1 VALTEWRVPPG
12 AQPRPSDYG
21 YDLERALASV
31 VGLSAI
37 IPDDAFTAETLGT
50 ERAGNAVVI
59 DPSGILV
66 TIGYLVTEAQS
77 VWLAT
82 HDGRVVPGHVTG
94 IDGES
99 GLALI
104 QALGRLD
111 LPALPLGS
119 SAGVRA
125 GARVVVGGAG
135 GRQRSVAAQ
144 VTGRQEFAGYWEY
157 LLDDAIFTAPSHPHW
172 GGTALIGSGGDLLG
186 IGSLQLQQERGSEGV
201 QNLNMV
207 VPIDLLKPIM
217 EDLLIIGRPNR
228 PARPWLGVFATEI
241 EGRVVVAGLAGRG
254 PASDAGLQ
262 SGDVIASVAG
272 RSISDLAGFYRT
284 LWSLGPAGVEAPLA
298 ISRGARSVD
307 VRITTVD
314 RNSLLKRRVVH

>member
-12 AQPRPSDYG
+12 AQPRPSDYA
-21 YDLERALASV
+21 YDLERALTAV

-66 TIGYLVTEAQS
+66 TVGYLVTEAQS

-82 HDGRVVPGHVTG
+82 HDGRVVPGHVAG

-99 GLALI
+99 GLAVI

-119 SAGVRA
+119 SAGAKV
-125 GARVVVGGAG
+125 GTRVVVGGAG
-135 GRQRSVAAQ
+135 GRQRSVAAR
-144 VTGRQEFAGYWEY
+144 VTARQEFAGYWEY
-157 LLDDAIFTAPSHPHW
+157 LLEDAIFTAPSHPHW
-172 GGTALIGSGGDLLG
+172 GGTALIGAGGDLLG
-186 IGSLQLQQERGSEGV
+186 VGSLQLQQERGSEGV

-207 VPIDLLKPIM
+207 VPTDLLKPIM
-217 EDLLIIGRPNR
+217 QDLLTIGRPNR
-228 PARPWLGVFATEI
+228 PARPWLGLFATEI
-241 EGRVVVAGLAGRG
+241 EGRIVVAGLAGRG

-262 SGDVIASVAG
+262 SGDVITSVGG
-272 RSISDLAGFYRT
+272 RPVAELADFYRA
-284 LWSLGPAGVEAPLA
+284 LWSLGPAGVEAALSIA
-298 ISRGARSVD
+298 RGARAVD
-307 VRITTVD
+307 VRLKTAD
-314 RNSLLKRRVVH
+314 RNSLLKARVVH